1 MKKMILALCA
11 LTLVS
16 AWPAQ
21 AKPVYVNAS
30 QNYITQEV
38 PGLASFTALSVD
50 GQAEVD
56 FRQGTEAEPFVVI
69 YGSDNLVSLVDVKS
83 DGNTL
88 TINYKE
94 PLLITGEGRLK
105 ITVVAPALERVD
117 VRQSAEVDVLGLLTT
132 TDLAVTAS
140 GEGEV
145 SFQSVN
151 AAKVT
156 AHLSGDS
163 SVDFDSLACQTL
175 TADASDTASFESDRT
190 ACDSVT
196 LYASDRAEVSAEG
209 LSGRHVSVTA
219 RDYAE
224 ADLEGSVLTA
234 DVKASGS
241 AEIDA
246 DDAMAQKVTAAASDS
261 ARVKVYVSDTLTADA
276 SKRATVIYKGYPK
289 EVVRHGKEGN
299 IRPHLSR

>member
-16 AWPAQ
+16 AWPVQ

-38 PGLASFTALSVD
+38 SGLASFTALSVD

-69 YGSDNLVSLVDVKS
+69 YGSDNLVSLVNVAS
-83 DGNTL
+83 DGKTL
-88 TINYKE
+88 TVNYKE

-105 ITVVAPALERVD
+105 VTVVAPSLERID
-117 VRQSAEVDVLGLLTT
+117 VRQGGEVDVQGLLTAA
-132 TDLAVTAS
+132 DLAITTS

-151 AAKVT
+151 ASKVT
-156 AHLSGDS
+156 ANLSGDS
-163 SVDFDSLACQTL
+163 SVEFDSLACQSL
-175 TADASDTASFESDRT
+175 QADARDTASFESDRT

-209 LSGRHVSVTA
+209 LSGRSVDATA
-219 RDYAE
+219 RHYAE
-224 ADLEGSVLTA
+224 VELKGAVLTA
-234 DVKASGS
+234 DLKAADS
-241 AEIDA
+241 AEIEA
-246 DDAMAQKVTAAASDS
+246 DDALAQTVNATASDS
-261 ARVKVYVSDTLTADA
+261 ARIKVYASSALTADA
-276 SKRATVIYKGYPK
+276 SKRGQVIYKGYPQQII
-289 EVVRHGKEGN
+289 RHGKEAN

>member
-83 DGNTL
+83 DGKTL
-88 TINYKE
+88 TVNYKE

-105 ITVVAPALERVD
+105 VTVVAPVLDRVE
-117 VRQSAEVDVLGLLTT
+117 VRQSGEVDVKGLLST
-132 TDLAVTAS
+132 TDLAVVAS

-156 AHLSGDS
+156 ANLSGDS

-175 TADASDTASFESDRT
+175 TADARDTASFESERT
-190 ACDSVT
+190 SCDAVT
-196 LYASDRAEVSAEG
+196 FYVADRAEASAEG
-209 LSGRHVSVTA
+209 LSGRSVTA
-219 RDYAE
+219 TASNYAE
-224 ADLEGSVLTA
+224 VELKGSVITADL
-234 DVKASGS
+234 KASGS
-241 AEIDA
+241 SEIDA
-246 DDAMAQKVTAAASDS
+246 DEAVAQTVNATASDS
-261 ARVKVYVSDTLTADA
+261 ARVKVYASDTLTADA
-276 SKRATVIYKGYPK
+276 AKRATVIYKGYPK
-289 EVVRHGKEGN
+289 EVVRHGKAEN